1 MSPQPVEPVIAEE
14 QGLSPPIVIPMAVN
28 ITRAPEVDEMPAV
41 ANITSPEITNS
52 SAAAN
57 ITIKPELIDKNS
69 TVQNQTIPDTS

>member
-41 ANITSPEITNS
+41 ANIT
-52 SAAAN
+52 
-57 ITIKPELIDKNS
+57 IKPELIDKNS